1 MMRVY
6 LATGVLVAATVAG
19 LVSYG
24 GLSGGG
30 SKPRPPARVFYQP
43 SGVEQSAAGVQF
55 ARDFRGVVNAES
67 VVAHSTRFVSHISCL
82 TGDPNHF
89 FCAWLVAT
97 PEGPRCYAGMV
108 ERDGADIRPLGGS
121 KDSVG
126 RVRLSVARCGALNAI
141 RSLK

>member
-1 MMRVY
+1 MTRGY
-6 LATGVLVAATVAG
+6 GALALPVAAAVAFG
-19 LVSYG
+19 ILFAVG
-24 GLSGGG
+24 IFGGG
-30 SKPRPPARVFYQP
+30 SSAPARVFYQP
-43 SGVEQSAAGVQF
+43 SGVELSPAGVQF

-82 TGDPNHF
+82 TGDPSHF

-108 ERDGADIRPLGGS
+108 ERDGTDIRPLGGN

-126 RVRLSVARCGALNAI
+126 RVRLTVPRCGPLNAI
-141 RSLK
+141 RSLR

>member
-1 MMRVY
+1 MMRYVY
-6 LATGVLVAATVAG
+6 GVGCAVLFIGLAV
-19 LVSYG
+19 
-24 GLSGGG
+24 GLSLWAVRDD
-30 SKPRPPARVFYQP
+30 KPRPPAQVFYQP
-43 SGVEQSAAGVQF
+43 SGVELSPAGVQF

-108 ERDGADIRPLGGS
+108 ERDGTDIRPLGGS

-126 RVRLSVARCGALNAI
+126 RVPLTVARCGALNAI